1 MTTGCSSNSS
11 VRQRGQPPGRH
22 SPLLSCCPK
31 AAGGRRG
38 AAGGGR
44 QSQRSCRNWL
54 RHSWRPRRAPSRM
67 AGTSSGFC
75 LHSSC
80 CPGLSGGLEQPGFS
94 GPPAAAMPS
103 HLRNSPVSAGT
114 GGPAPRCPDP
124 PTPRA
129 RLLTSTCRPQ
139 RRGRE
144 RATSLPAAGF
154 DRWRPRAP
162 WPRIE
167 PLLGSVL
174 RWDSPGRREGRRA
187 GKHRESFIPFKVRK
201 LGLMLSPGPVP
212 AQPPPAAHW
221 PPGERGGPGRGAG
234 NCAPIR
240 TAPHRSA
247 QPPAPRRRPS
257 LPPGLKL
264 LGGC

>member
-1 MTTGCSSNSS
+1 MTTGSSSS
-11 VRQRGQPPGRH
+11 SSARQRGQLPGRH
-22 SPLLSCCPK
+22 SPLFSCCPK

-80 CPGLSGGLEQPGFS
+80 CPGLSGGLAQPGFS

-124 PTPRA
+124 RI
-129 RLLTSTCRPQ
+129 
-139 RRGRE
+139 
-144 RATSLPAAGF
+144 PA
-154 DRWRPRAP
+154 
-162 WPRIE
+162 
-167 PLLGSVL
+167 
-174 RWDSPGRREGRRA
+174 PGYS
-187 GKHRESFIPFKVRK
+187 HPC
-201 LGLMLSPGPVP
+201 
-212 AQPPPAAHW
+212 AA
-221 PPGERGGPGRGAG
+221 RGAG
-234 NCAPIR
+234 AEGEQHRRPQEAP
-240 TAPHRSA
+240 TEGGPAPHGRASSPYLAPSSA
-247 QPPAPRRRPS
+247 GTARAGEEGGGRGSIGRALFPS
-257 LPPGLKL
+257 R
-264 LGGC
+264 